1 VKIRLKEDKIP
12 PSKGRSTAMDIEN
25 FLNVKCRYFGSR
37 YLAIIKGSNN
47 LDRQQQ
53 LDKI

>member
-1 VKIRLKEDKIP
+1 MKIRLKEDKNP
-12 PSKGRSTAMDIEN
+12 PSKRWSTAMDIEI

-53 LDKI
+53 LDRI